1 MLALQRYRESAEHT
15 VPKLKKAYFKK
26 CQELEEQKRQD
37 HAVAL
42 QAKLL
47 AEPMHPGQSYS
58 PLQTPAVEHGHN
70 PYTSPPTST
79 PPLPP
84 SANPALV
91 HVDIAGDGKTDPT
104 SRKRSASVGQ
114 DKAKEVLN
122 DLAVQGKKQITAFIS
137 RFGNDK
143 DRSQQSG
150 TASEDDSPPIKS
162 APLPTHNRG
171 NPMSASL
178 SSLAGINTREGLTFG
193 RENTGRDKAGALKT
207 AKLRREVDEAGKNN
221 PGFDTIFFP
230 NVWLRFYR

>member
-1 MLALQRYRESAEHT
+1 
-15 VPKLKKAYFKK
+15 
-26 CQELEEQKRQD
+26 
-37 HAVAL
+37 
-42 QAKLL
+42 
-47 AEPMHPGQSYS
+47 MHPGQSYS

>member
-1 MLALQRYRESAEHT
+1 MLQRYRESAEHT

-37 HAVAL
+37 QAVAL

-58 PLQTPAVEHGHN
+58 PLQTPAAEHGHN

-91 HVDIAGDGKTDPT
+91 HVDIAGDGKSDTT

-143 DRSQQSG
+143 DRAQQSG
-150 TASEDDSPPIKS
+150 AASEDDSPPIKS

-171 NPMSASL
+171 NPMSASI
-178 SSLAGINTREGLTFG
+178 SSLAGLNTREGLAFG

-207 AKLRREVDEAGKNN
+207 AKLRREVDEAGEDN
-221 PGFDTIFFP
+221 PGSDT
-230 NVWLRFYR
+230 NYLLKVWLRCDR